1 LNSECKLMCF
11 ILLSLWEKEWGSSDE
26 RLKVL
31 KMRRFALQFQN
42 TTYEPYRYMKN
53 DFSQEQVSL
62 TETDTSA
69 PFIFLAEDDIDDQE
83 LLTEAFQHHNENI
96 KVHSVNNG
104 KKAVNY
110 LNGLSQDA
118 MPCLIVLDFNLPEV
132 DGSEILH
139 FLSQESKFVNIP
151 KVVWSTSNS
160 QPYREACLAL
170 GATAYFTKPNDISG
184 IDKLAKE
191 MLNFCSL

>member
-1 LNSECKLMCF
+1 MCF

-69 PFIFLAEDDIDDQE
+69 P
-83 LLTEAFQHHNENI
+83 
-96 KVHSVNNG
+96 
-104 KKAVNY
+104 
-110 LNGLSQDA
+110 
-118 MPCLIVLDFNLPEV
+118 
-132 DGSEILH
+132 
-139 FLSQESKFVNIP
+139 
-151 KVVWSTSNS
+151 
-160 QPYREACLAL
+160 
-170 GATAYFTKPNDISG
+170 
-184 IDKLAKE
+184 
-191 MLNFCSL
+191 